1 MAEHA
6 SLFAEM
12 AAAVAE
18 LRHANGGRVH
28 REDLLNLLIEWRTI
42 TRARGLDLGDD
53 KLFDVWL
60 ETDLSRLMDERETLR
75 PS

>member
-12 AAAVAE
+12 AVAVAE
-18 LRHANGGRVH
+18 SRHANGARVH
-28 REDLLNLLIEWRTI
+28 REDLLIEWRTI

-53 KLFDVWL
+53 KLS
-60 ETDLSRLMDERETLR
+60 TCG
-75 PS
+75 